1 MRPIDIIKLKNFVN
15 CWKSIVT
22 CLSGIPKWSVFQQ
35 QLTALYQWSSLAIS
49 MQRNS
54 CFLDFILLS
63 CQFSDLLTYLIFY
76 VLFVFLSPHE
86 KTFTDMM
93 CRQENK
99 KKQLYLDLDLSAKS
113 YLESI
118 PFFGKDQ
125 LRNSRKSVIF
135 TNTLRKIQD
144 LSIEMYEGPLFLD

>member
-1 MRPIDIIKLKNFVN
+1 MKNIHRYDVQAIKL
-15 CWKSIVT
+15 
-22 CLSGIPKWSVFQQ
+22 
-35 QLTALYQWSSLAIS
+35 
-49 MQRNS
+49 
-54 CFLDFILLS
+54 
-63 CQFSDLLTYLIFY
+63 
-76 VLFVFLSPHE
+76 
-86 KTFTDMM
+86 
-93 CRQENK
+93 K

-144 LSIEMYEGPLFLD
+144 LSIEMYEGPLFLDLDISLNGSVIAF